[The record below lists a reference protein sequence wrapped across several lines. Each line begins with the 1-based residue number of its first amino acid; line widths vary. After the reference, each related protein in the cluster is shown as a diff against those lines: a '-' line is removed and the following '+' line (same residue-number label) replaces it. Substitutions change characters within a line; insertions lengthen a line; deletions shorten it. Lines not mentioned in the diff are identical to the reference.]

1 MGEVFRATDTRLGRD
16 VALKILPAVWTAD
29 AQRRTRFERE
39 ARAVAAL
46 HHPNICTIHDVGHD
60 QGIDFLVMEL
70 VNGESLAARLAK
82 GPVPLDQ
89 ALARAI
95 EIADALD
102 SAHRQGIIHRDLKP
116 GNIMLASSGSG
127 APLTAKLLDF
137 GLARIAPTGV
147 EAGSAG
153 PTDPPMTEA
162 GALLGTV
169 QYMAPEQI
177 EGRPAD
183 ARTDI
188 FAFGAVLYEMLSGRR
203 AFEGTSTASLMA
215 AILRADAPSLLR
227 ASWVASCVAVSRR
240 IRSTVTSPPAIC
252 STTSRKFG

>member
-1 MGEVFRATDTRLGRD
+1 MRSAEPGSNGR
-16 VALKILPAVWTAD
+16 
-29 AQRRTRFERE
+29 
-39 ARAVAAL
+39 RAVAAL

-70 VNGESLAARLAK
+70 VNGESLAARLSK
-82 GPVPLDQ
+82 GPLPLDA

-116 GNIMLASSGSG
+116 GNIMLASSGS

-153 PTDPPMTEA
+153 QPTTDD
-162 GALLGTV
+162 GS
-169 QYMAPEQI
+169 
-177 EGRPAD
+177 GRPARHRPAWLQSRSKAGPRTHAPTSSRS
-183 ARTDI
+183 AR
-188 FAFGAVLYEMLSGRR
+188 S
-203 AFEGTSTASLMA
+203 STK
-215 AILRADAPSLLR
+215 
-227 ASWVASCVAVSRR
+227 C
-240 IRSTVTSPPAIC
+240 
-252 STTSRKFG
+252 